1 MKCPIYLNF
10 KFSLS
15 FFYIFGEFIFLS
27 IDYFLDK
34 ANSLLIKKKCWEEI
48 DKENFFEK
56 VFFSICHKIFLIF
69 SIFLYL
75 IYKLLSNS
83 TIIKKNIISINM
95 NKPNNSKPAVLNKR
109 IEEIKKTKKYKITIY
124 LTIILFFSIFFDCF
138 QYFKKINLLYES
150 IPFAFLSIIILN
162 KYLVKDFYGKHQKY
176 AIYLCVCV
184 TIIFE
189 FFFITHK
196 VKKCETQ
203 EDKEHVFLL
212 YIFNIVYFMFIG
224 FKLIFLGYL
233 HKTYFVNA
241 YELFV
246 FEGVGYFLI
255 IFFDLIF
262 CFLIYDLNHIKNKF
276 GSNYVVK
283 NNSYNHFL
291 FYLCRN
297 IVIFFITYFFYL
309 IICLN
314 NYNNYIISDI
324 ISKFIYFITY
334 KYYRQITLGKNTRDD
349 NNYYITF
356 ILNLIV
362 FISSLLFNEII
373 IIKKY
378 SFYRDTQIYLKDIE
392 KKEINELNFTEIRNN
407 ILRDKSFD

>member
-1 MKCPIYLNF
+1 
-10 KFSLS
+10 
-15 FFYIFGEFIFLS
+15 
-27 IDYFLDK
+27 
-34 ANSLLIKKKCWEEI
+34 
-48 DKENFFEK
+48 
-56 VFFSICHKIFLIF
+56 
-69 SIFLYL
+69 
-75 IYKLLSNS
+75 
-83 TIIKKNIISINM
+83 
-95 NKPNNSKPAVLNKR
+95 
-109 IEEIKKTKKYKITIY
+109 
-124 LTIILFFSIFFDCF
+124 
-138 QYFKKINLLYES
+138 
-150 IPFAFLSIIILN
+150 
-162 KYLVKDFYGKHQKY
+162 
-176 AIYLCVCV
+176 
-184 TIIFE
+184 
-189 FFFITHK
+189 
-196 VKKCETQ
+196 
-203 EDKEHVFLL
+203 
-212 YIFNIVYFMFIG
+212 MFIG

-276 GSNYVVK
+276 GPNYVVK

-392 KKEINELNFTEIRNN
+392 KKEINELNLTEIRNN